1 MFGKNQND
9 IVRIVKAN
17 SESVSSGIKANVDS
31 KNNTILIYSE
41 HLQADWYIEDGDSLV
56 RDLPGDRI
64 ENFTVL
70 DSGYK
75 PRGRIAPERYECQ
88 VSKGNAVKKEEYSS
102 VTYHLSGNNTR
113 IYHDSVDNSS
123 NVVSGAIEGI
133 LFSSLVKVIEEQ
145 LSGNLALI
153 DLVKEME
160 RNQGR
165 KDFTSAYQNFI
176 AAAANHMTVFAP
188 FLPALSQILK

>member
-9 IVRIVKAN
+9 IIRIIKAN
-17 SESVSSGIKANVDS
+17 SGSISSEIKANVDS
-31 KNNTILIYSE
+31 KNNMILIYSE
-41 HLQADWYIEDGDSLV
+41 HLPADWYVEDGDSLV

-64 ENFTVL
+64 ERFAIL
-70 DSGYK
+70 DNGYK

-88 VSKGNAVKKEEYSS
+88 VSKGNAAQKDQYSS
-102 VTYHLSGNNTR
+102 ITYHLNGNNTR
-113 IYHDSVDNSS
+113 VYHDSTDNSS
-123 NVVSGAIEGI
+123 NVVSSGIEGA

-145 LSGNLALI
+145 LSGNLTLI
-153 DLVKEME
+153 NLVKEME
-160 RNQGR
+160 RSQG
-165 KDFTSAYQNFI
+165 KQDFTSAYQNFI